1 MRPGL
6 DLIPRAAEGGLRM
19 LDAAWTTAD
28 AVVRKPIGASK
39 KDPLDER
46 DPQFIAKTLP
56 LYREMTNA
64 YFRSEVRGLENVPK
78 EGPVLLVGNHSG
90 GFYIVDTFA
99 FGYAFYDHFG
109 AERRF
114 HQLAHQVAFT
124 FPALSTVL
132 RKFGGL
138 PASQTNAARAFERG
152 AAVLV
157 YPGGEVESFRPSLR
171 SNEVDF
177 VGRTGFIRLA
187 LEHDVPIVPVVAIG
201 GQETALFVTR
211 GRRLAKLFQ
220 LDKLAR
226 LKVLPIQIG
235 PPLGITVLDL
245 PVRIP
250 LPASL
255 TIQVLPKLD
264 LRERFGDEPDAEK
277 IYEAITAEM
286 QATLDELAKER
297 DLPVA
302 GRLWSDPRDT
312 EKPARK
318 MRQRHAAPGDGGG
331 RPPKNGS
338 ARKSGAPRPSS
349 SSRNGRRSRSSA
361 GSRS

>member
-1 MRPGL
+1 MSAGL
-6 DLIPRAAEGGLRM
+6 DLIPRTAAGGLRM
-19 LDAAWTTAD
+19 LEAALTTAD

-64 YFRSEVRGLENVPK
+64 YFRTEVRGLENVPK

-99 FGYAFYDHFG
+99 FAYAFYDHFG
-109 AERRF
+109 ANRGF
-114 HQLAHQVAFT
+114 HQLAHQVAFS

-138 PASQTNAARAFERG
+138 PASHANAARAFERG

-177 VGRTGFIRLA
+177 AGRTGFIRLA

-235 PPLGITVLDL
+235 PPFGITVLDL

-250 LPASL
+250 LPASV

-264 LRERFGDEPDAEK
+264 LRERFGDEPDEEK

-297 DLPVA
+297 DLPVV
-302 GRLWSDPRDT
+302 GRVWSEPRDT

-318 MRQRHAAPGDGGG
+318 TRHRRAP
-331 RPPKNGS
+331 
-338 ARKSGAPRPSS
+338 
-349 SSRNGRRSRSSA
+349 SRNGGSSRKSSSARTSSNSRNGGRSRSSG
-361 GSRS
+361 GSRSQRRSRT